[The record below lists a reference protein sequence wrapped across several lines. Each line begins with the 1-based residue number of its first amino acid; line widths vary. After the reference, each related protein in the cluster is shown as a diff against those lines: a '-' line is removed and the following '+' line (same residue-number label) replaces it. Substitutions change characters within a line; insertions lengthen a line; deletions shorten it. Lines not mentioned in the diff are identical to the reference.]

1 MKINYEALSEASVGE
16 LIRELSVVKDKR
28 FDDDITEEELNDLY
42 DYEDAI
48 SKELEHRSYYF

>member
-1 MKINYEALSEASVGE
+1 MGE

-28 FDDDITEEELNDLY
+28 FDDDVTEEELNDLY
-42 DYEDAI
+42 EYEDAI